1 MYLDSPRLW
10 IFKGNRTFILPLFSW
25 RISFFSIIRRWTN
38 SPKRETY
45 IVTSGANYPQ
55 ISLSL
60 SLVKASGNG
69 SKLSEQR
76 GRGGLRVTSRG
87 EQTNKV
93 FARIQQRF
101 RAICRIIR
109 LIGSSTYKRTP
120 VNGEFA
126 SNPFSRATLVE
137 CIIITRSAGFRAS
150 SLC

>member
-1 MYLDSPRLW
+1 MNIQGKQDFYSSS
-10 IFKGNRTFILPLFSW
+10 IFLKNILLFDNKTLNELLKKRNVYRNIW
-25 RISFFSIIRRWTN
+25 RELSTDLSF
-38 SPKRETY
+38 
-45 IVTSGANYPQ
+45 
-55 ISLSL
+55 